1 MRNQNLETT
10 LFARAIER
18 VQFNLK
24 FLDLHLDDW
33 NSSRTMWENLRFR
46 WHFWCNIFLLNVAT
60 VGETAW
66 LLKGISTGKSFMEL
80 CYQGPCL
87 TLCIVCDLQ
96 CVYFVK
102 HRHRIL
108 ELIASIRTL
117 QIKSTELQEPDA
129 RILRKLI
136 RIFYIAVNAL
146 TIMMILAI
154 SLFGL
159 IPFVTMYLSY
169 YETGKVEFV
178 LPFLIIYPFNATDIR
193 FWPIAYVHQ
202 IWAGETRQI

>member
-1 MRNQNLETT
+1 M
-10 LFARAIER
+10 AVER
-18 VQFNLK
+18 HIN
-24 FLDLHLDDW
+24 W
-33 NSSRTMWENLRFR
+33 
-46 WHFWCNIFLLNVAT
+46 
-60 VGETAW
+60 
-66 LLKGISTGKSFMEL
+66 KSFMEL

-117 QIKSTELQEPDA
+117 QIKSTELQEPDDA
-129 RILRKLI
+129 RILKKLI

-146 TIMMILAI
+146 TVMMILAI

-178 LPFLIIYPFNATDIR
+178 LPFLIIYPFDATDIR